1 MLLFKKKFFWSLSKP
16 AQTPRELSL
25 SSALPQKPA
34 PLLSLSVATVQ
45 CACRAHPAQTS
56 TGVGTMTPSNVS
68 KPQISERDPFSFPFV
83 PTSPSAFEG
92 EDTSLSIY
100 FASLCLTLSLSFYL
114 SRVWGIW

>member
-83 PTSPSAFEG
+83 PTSPSAFEVSS
-92 EDTSLSIY
+92 ECCWHIY
-100 FASLCLTLSLSFYL
+100 K
-114 SRVWGIW
+114 